1 MVKHVIYIDSPYYSG
16 ANLYIYLFRILFK
29 IYENF
34 HPNSWNFLLNNIL
47 SSWNLFNLL
56 FIMWFTIIDMI
67 I

>member
-34 HPNSWNFLLNNIL
+34 HPNS
-47 SSWNLFNLL
+47 
-56 FIMWFTIIDMI
+56 
-67 I
+67 